1 MRFSGTPR
9 TPAKDYVL
17 CTPVYAACGG
27 DLRSQGHPEPWQRTA
42 VLCTPA
48 IDVDGL
54 SGHCYTMMQGR
65 VIERIERMKSI
76 AAWKYLIVVF
86 AVFWVVLAIMMVI
99 ADFPFYII
107 TLSLSIM
114 LVLSAAIVAL
124 AWAYQ
129 NNL

>member
-1 MRFSGTPR
+1 
-9 TPAKDYVL
+9 
-17 CTPVYAACGG
+17 
-27 DLRSQGHPEPWQRTA
+27 
-42 VLCTPA
+42 
-48 IDVDGL
+48 
-54 SGHCYTMMQGR
+54 
-65 VIERIERMKSI
+65 MKSN
-76 AAWKYLIVVF
+76 AAWKYLIVIF
-86 AVFWVVLAIMMVI
+86 AVFWVVLAIMLFI